1 MQKGL
6 IRALALVV
14 GIAATA
20 FSGAALGAEAEKAKR
35 PAGPDENNCLVMNG
49 KGYKWEANADPDSA
63 FYAAD
68 IKSGKLVK
76 GPVKQD
82 RNINRTTEIDVSGLY
97 RPDPACAA
105 PALTQK

>member
-6 IRALALVV
+6 VRALALVA
-14 GIAATA
+14 GIAVTA
-20 FSGAALGAEAEKAKR
+20 FSGAALGADADKAKQ

-49 KGYKWEANADPDSA
+49 KGYRWEANADPDSA

-76 GPVKQD
+76 GPIKRD
-82 RNINRTTEIDVSGLY
+82 RNINRTTDIDVSGLY
-97 RPDPACAA
+97 RPDAACAG
-105 PALTQK
+105 PALTKK